1 MTTRSNRSNKQIIA
15 DETQDVTS
23 SDHDDN
29 VYPSL
34 SAGAEEETESGAAHQ
49 QGRQTKT
56 LRLRMDTPPSIYLV
70 YLLHPIMMYVS
81 IFKSV

>member
-49 QGRQTKT
+49 QRSTDKNTAAEDGQTPFD
-56 LRLRMDTPPSIYLV
+56 LPSVPPPSYNDVCI
-70 YLLHPIMMYVS
+70 H
-81 IFKSV
+81 F